1 MTITQDLSDEKLQAL
16 TAIGN
21 DEAEDLLIRR
31 YTRVVKAL
39 ARPFVLV
46 GADSEDLIQE
56 GMIGLLSAIRTYD
69 PGSKASFKTYSQL
82 CIRRKLISA
91 VRNATC
97 KKTVSLDDCLSL
109 ESPLFDETQ
118 PEMAYG
124 LRIDSPRRPEE
135 LVIDKENTQKL
146 FQSVFQVL
154 SPLEQQILRFYL
166 SGMSY
171 REIAEMTSKTEKAVD
186 NCVQRIRRKVSR
198 LIDWTATT
206 ALADANNGREAKMS
220 KSED

>member
-1 MTITQDLSDEKLQAL
+1 MSISHELSDEMLQKLSSS
-16 TAIGN
+16 GN
-21 DEAEDLLIRR
+21 EEAEDLLIRR
-31 YTRVVKAL
+31 YARVVKAL
-39 ARPFVLV
+39 ARPYFLA

-56 GMIGLLSAIRTYD
+56 GMLGLISALRSYD
-69 PGSKASFKTYSQL
+69 PQSEASFKTYSQL
-82 CIRRKLISA
+82 CIRRRLISA
-91 VRNATC
+91 VRNASC

-154 SPLEQQILRFYL
+154 SQLEQQILRCYL

-171 REIAEMTSKTEKAVD
+171 REIAEMTNNTEKAVD
-186 NCVQRIRRKVSR
+186 NAVQRIRRKASQ
-198 LIDWTATT
+198 LIDLTATT
-206 ALADANNGREAKMS
+206 ALADANTRPRG
-220 KSED
+220 

>member
-1 MTITQDLSDEKLQAL
+1 MSISQDLSDEMLQTLSASGS
-16 TAIGN
+16 T
-21 DEAEDLLIRR
+21 EAEDLLIRR

-39 ARPFVLV
+39 ARPFFLA

-56 GMIGLLSAIRTYD
+56 GMLGLLSAIRSFH
-69 PGSKASFKTYSQL
+69 PNGEASFKTYSQL
-82 CIRRKLISA
+82 CIRRRLISA
-91 VRNATC
+91 VRSASG
-97 KKTVSLDDCLSL
+97 KKNVSLDDCLSL

-146 FQSVFQVL
+146 FQSVFNALSKYEQQVL
-154 SPLEQQILRFYL
+154 RCYL

-171 REIAEMTSKTEKAVD
+171 REIAEMTNKTEKAVD
-186 NCVQRIRRKVSR
+186 NAVQRIRHKVSR
-198 LIDWTATT
+198 LD
-206 ALADANNGREAKMS
+206 
-220 KSED
+220 

>member
-1 MTITQDLSDEKLQAL
+1 MSISQELSDETLQAL
-16 TAIGN
+16 SASGN
-21 DEAEDLLIRR
+21 SEAEDLLIRR

-39 ARPFVLV
+39 ARPFFLA

-56 GMIGLLSAIRTYD
+56 GMLGLISALRSYD
-69 PGSKASFKTYSQL
+69 RNCETSFKTYSQL

-91 VRNATC
+91 VRNANC
-97 KKTVSLDDCLSL
+97 KKNVSLDDCLSL

-146 FQSVFQVL
+146 FQRVFNVLSHFEQQVL
-154 SPLEQQILRFYL
+154 RCFLG
-166 SGMSY
+166 GMSY
-171 REIAEMTSKTEKAVD
+171 REIAEMTNKTEKAVD
-186 NCVQRIRRKVSR
+186 NAVQRIRHKVSR
-198 LIDWTATT
+198 LIDLTATT
-206 ALADANNGREAKMS
+206 ALADANTRPRG
-220 KSED
+220 

>member
-1 MTITQDLSDEKLQAL
+1 MSISQDLSDEKLQELA
-16 TAIGN
+16 ASGN
-21 DEAEDLLIRR
+21 TEAEDYLIRR

-39 ARPFVLV
+39 ARPFFLA
-46 GADSEDLIQE
+46 GADSEDLMQE
-56 GMIGLLSAIRTYD
+56 GMLGLLAALRSYD
-69 PGSKASFKTYSQL
+69 PESEASFKTYSQL

-91 VRNATC
+91 VRNASC
-97 KKTVSLDDCLSL
+97 KNTVSLDDCLSL

-171 REIAEMTSKTEKAVD
+171 REIAEMTNKTEKAVD
-186 NCVQRIRRKVSR
+186 NAVQRIRRKVSR
-198 LIDWTATT
+198 LISSKATT
-206 ALADANNGREAKMS
+206 ALADANTRPRG
-220 KSED
+220 

>member
-1 MTITQDLSDEKLQAL
+1 MSISQELSDETLQAL
-16 TAIGN
+16 SASGN
-21 DEAEDLLIRR
+21 NEAEDLLIRR

-39 ARPFVLV
+39 ARPFFLA

-56 GMIGLLSAIRTYD
+56 GMLGLLSALRTYD
-69 PGSKASFKTYSQL
+69 PKSETSFKTYSQI
-82 CIRRKLISA
+82 CIRRRLVSA
-91 VRNATC
+91 VRNATR

-146 FQSVFQVL
+146 FQRVFQVL

-171 REIAEMTSKTEKAVD
+171 REIAEMTNKTEKAVD
-186 NCVQRIRRKVSR
+186 NAVQRIRRKVSR
-198 LIDWTATT
+198 LIDSKATT
-206 ALADANNGREAKMS
+206 ALADANTRPRG
-220 KSED
+220 

>member
-1 MTITQDLSDEKLQAL
+1 MPLSNDLSDEALQSLAVS
-16 TAIGN
+16 GN
-21 DEAEDLLIRR
+21 SEAEDLLIRR
-31 YTRVVKAL
+31 YARVVKAL
-39 ARPFVLV
+39 ARPFFLV

-146 FQSVFQVL
+146 FQRVFDVL
-154 SPLEQQILRFYL
+154 SPFEQQVLRFYL

-186 NCVQRIRRKVSR
+186 NAVQRIRRKVSR
-198 LIDWTATT
+198 LIDLTATT
-206 ALADANNGREAKMS
+206 ALADANTRPRG
-220 KSED
+220 

>member
-1 MTITQDLSDEKLQAL
+1 MSISQDLSDEKLQKLAVS
-16 TAIGN
+16 GN
-21 DEAEDLLIRR
+21 TEAEDSLIRR

-39 ARPFVLV
+39 ARPFFLA
-46 GADSEDLIQE
+46 GADSEDLMQE
-56 GMIGLLSAIRTYD
+56 GMLGLLAALRNYD
-69 PGSKASFKTYSQL
+69 PDSEASFKTYSQL

-91 VRNATC
+91 VRSASC
-97 KKTVSLDDCLSL
+97 KNTVSLDDCLSL

-146 FQSVFQVL
+146 FQSVFQIL

-171 REIAEMTSKTEKAVD
+171 REIAEMTNKTEKAVD
-186 NCVQRIRRKVSR
+186 NAVQRIRRKVSR
-198 LIDWTATT
+198 LIHSKATT
-206 ALADANNGREAKMS
+206 ALADANTRPRG
-220 KSED
+220 

>member
-1 MTITQDLSDEKLQAL
+1 MSISQELSDETLQAL
-16 TAIGN
+16 SASGN
-21 DEAEDLLIRR
+21 NEAEDLLIRR

-39 ARPFVLV
+39 ARPFFLA

-56 GMIGLLSAIRTYD
+56 GMLGLLSALRTYD
-69 PGSKASFKTYSQL
+69 PKSETSFKTYSQL
-82 CIRRKLISA
+82 CIRRRLVSA
-91 VRNATC
+91 VRNATR

-146 FQSVFQVL
+146 FQSVFGVLSKFEQQVL
-154 SPLEQQILRFYL
+154 RSYL
-166 SGMSY
+166 SGVSY
-171 REIAEMTSKTEKAVD
+171 REIAEMTNKTEKAVD
-186 NCVQRIRRKVSR
+186 NAVQRIRRKVSR
-198 LIDWTATT
+198 LIDLTATT
-206 ALADANNGREAKMS
+206 ALADANTRPRG
-220 KSED
+220 

>member
-1 MTITQDLSDEKLQAL
+1 MSISEELSDETLQAL
-16 TAIGN
+16 SASGN
-21 DEAEDLLIRR
+21 NEAEDLLIRR

-39 ARPFVLV
+39 ARPFFLA

-56 GMIGLLSAIRTYD
+56 GMLGLLSALRTYD
-69 PGSKASFKTYSQL
+69 PKSETSFKTYSQL
-82 CIRRKLISA
+82 CIRRSLVSA
-91 VRNATC
+91 VRNATR

-146 FQSVFQVL
+146 FQNVFDVLSKFEQQVL
-154 SPLEQQILRFYL
+154 RSYL
-166 SGMSY
+166 SGVSY
-171 REIAEMTSKTEKAVD
+171 REIAEMTNKTEKAVD
-186 NCVQRIRRKVSR
+186 NAIQRIRRKVSR
-198 LIDWTATT
+198 LIDLTATT
-206 ALADANNGREAKMS
+206 ALADANTRPRG
-220 KSED
+220 

>member
-1 MTITQDLSDEKLQAL
+1 MSISEELSDEKLQAL
-16 TAIGN
+16 SASGN
-21 DEAEDLLIRR
+21 NEAEDFLIRR

-39 ARPFVLV
+39 ARPFFLA

-56 GMIGLLSAIRTYD
+56 GMLGLLSALRTYD
-69 PGSKASFKTYSQL
+69 PKSETSFKTYSQL
-82 CIRRKLISA
+82 CSRRSLVSA
-91 VRNATC
+91 VRNATR

-171 REIAEMTSKTEKAVD
+171 REIAEMTNKTEKAVD
-186 NCVQRIRRKVSR
+186 NAVQRIRRKVSR
-198 LIDWTATT
+198 LISSKATT
-206 ALADANNGREAKMS
+206 ALADANTRPRG
-220 KSED
+220 

>member
-1 MTITQDLSDEKLQAL
+1 MSISEELSDEKLQAL
-16 TAIGN
+16 SASGN
-21 DEAEDLLIRR
+21 NEAEDFLIRR

-39 ARPFVLV
+39 ARPFFLA

-56 GMIGLLSAIRTYD
+56 GMLGLLSALRTYD
-69 PGSKASFKTYSQL
+69 PKSETSFKTYSQL
-82 CIRRKLISA
+82 CIRRSLVSA
-91 VRNATC
+91 VRNATR

-146 FQSVFQVL
+146 FQNVFDVLSQFEQQVL
-154 SPLEQQILRFYL
+154 RSYL
-166 SGMSY
+166 SGVSY
-171 REIAEMTSKTEKAVD
+171 REIAEMTNKTEKAVD
-186 NCVQRIRRKVSR
+186 NAVQRIRRKVSR
-198 LIDWTATT
+198 L
-206 ALADANNGREAKMS
+206 E
-220 KSED
+220 

>member
-1 MTITQDLSDEKLQAL
+1 MSLSQELSDEMLQKFSSS
-16 TAIGN
+16 GN
-21 DEAEDLLIRR
+21 AEAEDCLIRR

-39 ARPFVLV
+39 ARPFFLA

-56 GMIGLLSAIRTYD
+56 GMLGLLSAIRSFD
-69 PGSKASFKTYSQL
+69 PNSEASFKTYSQL
-82 CIRRKLISA
+82 CIRRRLISA
-91 VRNATC
+91 VRNASR

-124 LRIDSPRRPEE
+124 LRFDSPRRPEE

-146 FQSVFQVL
+146 FQSVFQIL
-154 SPLEQQILRFYL
+154 SPLEQQILRCYL

-171 REIAEMTSKTEKAVD
+171 REIAEMTNKTEKAVD
-186 NCVQRIRRKVSR
+186 NAVQRIRRKASR
-198 LIDWTATT
+198 LIDLTATT
-206 ALADANNGREAKMS
+206 ALADANTRPRG
-220 KSED
+220 

>member
-39 ARPFVLV
+39 ARPFFLV

-146 FQSVFQVL
+146 FQRVFDVL
-154 SPLEQQILRFYL
+154 SPFEQQVLRFYL

-171 REIAEMTSKTEKAVD
+171 REIAEMTNKTEKAVD
-186 NCVQRIRRKVSR
+186 NAVQRIRRKVSR
-198 LIDWTATT
+198 LIDSKATT
-206 ALADANNGREAKMS
+206 ALADANTRPRG
-220 KSED
+220 